1 MSTTRIQSVIYQRH
15 YQCTRH
21 DLISYRYQSE
31 AHNYQCQIKGHNPL
45 NKTMNHRNMFCDQST
60 LLLLGAIWLA
70 IHINRKLTTINSKSN
85 NTIHKTENDYSLAV
99 NNTEFLYQLRFFFFS
114 LNQNW
119 VSNRVI
125 TSYALLYI
133 TYLNN
138 HNMGTYLLMATF
150 SYMQGE
156 LNTRR
161 GRQGSVHVAV
171 TFLDC

>member
-45 NKTMNHRNMFCDQST
+45 NKTMNHANMFCDQST

-85 NTIHKTENDYSLAV
+85 NTIHKTERLLSCSKQYGVSIPTQV
-99 NNTEFLYQLRFFFFS
+99 YFFS